1 MKPVRRNNK
10 NTLDLNLTPL
20 IDVIFM
26 LLLFFILT
34 SNFVKPSILLSLPEA
49 SNREKLK
56 KTDVV
61 VSVDKNSNVF
71 INKEQVAL
79 ENLAEVL
86 TAKIEA
92 LHEVKD
98 KRIIFYGDEAM
109 SYKGF
114 VKVIDIIKSTGV
126 NEVNI
131 AHDGIE

>member
-1 MKPVRRNNK
+1 MKPVRRNK
-10 NTLDLNLTPL
+10 KKTLDLNLTPL

-49 SNREKLK
+49 SNKEKLK
-56 KTDVV
+56 KTDIV
-61 VSVDKNSNVF
+61 VSVDKNSNIF
-71 INKEQVAL
+71 INREQVPL
-79 ENLAEVL
+79 EQLAEVL
-86 TAKIEA
+86 TDRIEA
-92 LHEVKD
+92 MPEVKD

-109 SYKGF
+109 PYKGF

-131 AHDGIE
+131 AHDGSE

>member
-1 MKPVRRNNK
+1 MKPVRRNK
-10 NTLDLNLTPL
+10 KKTLDLNLTPL

-49 SNREKLK
+49 SNKEKLK
-56 KTDVV
+56 KTDIV
-61 VSVDKNSNVF
+61 VSVDKKSNIF
-71 INKEQVAL
+71 INREQVPI
-79 ENLAEVL
+79 EQLAEIL

-92 LHEVKD
+92 MPEVKD

-109 SYKGF
+109 PYKGF

-131 AHDGIE
+131 AHDGSE

>member
-1 MKPVRRNNK
+1 MKPVRRNK
-10 NTLDLNLTPL
+10 KKTLDLNLTPL

-49 SNREKLK
+49 SNKEKLK
-56 KTDVV
+56 KTDIV
-61 VSVDKNSNVF
+61 VSVDKNSNIF
-71 INKEQVAL
+71 INREQVPL
-79 ENLAEVL
+79 EQLAEVL
-86 TAKIEA
+86 TVKIEA
-92 LHEVKD
+92 MPEVKD

-109 SYKGF
+109 PYKGF

-131 AHDGIE
+131 AHDGSE